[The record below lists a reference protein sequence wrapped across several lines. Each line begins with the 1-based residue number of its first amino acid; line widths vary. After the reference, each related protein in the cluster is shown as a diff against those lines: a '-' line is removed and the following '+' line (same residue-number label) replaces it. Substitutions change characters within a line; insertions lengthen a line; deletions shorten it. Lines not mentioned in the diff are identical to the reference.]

1 MARPTKLTP
10 ELQADICAHLERGLF
25 RRAVAGLVGVEEHTL
40 SRWYHRGAGEQ
51 RGLYRDFFLSVNE
64 AEAKFM
70 AGATDM
76 LQAAASHNPKHV
88 QWLLSR
94 RFPDLYGRRD
104 NVEVQ
109 APEDK
114 AADEKALRELLM
126 ERLGRFLPDAP
137 EPEASA
143 SSSTNADEEDDHVG

>member
-10 ELQADICAHLERGLF
+10 ERQSEICAHLERGLF
-25 RRAVAGLVGVEEHTL
+25 RRAAAGLTGIEEHTL
-40 SRWYHRGAGEQ
+40 SQWYHRGAGEE
-51 RGLYRDFFLSVNE
+51 RGLYRDFYLAVNA

-76 LQAAASHNPKHV
+76 LQSAASHNPKHV

-104 NVEVQ
+104 NVEAQ

-114 AADEKALRELLM
+114 AADEQALRELLM
-126 ERLGRFLPDAP
+126 ERLGRFLPDEP

-143 SSSTNADEEDDHVG
+143 ASTMSTEQEDGHGS

>member
-10 ELQADICAHLERGLF
+10 ELQSDICAHLERGLF
-25 RRAVAGLVGVEEHTL
+25 RRAAAGLVGVEEHTL
-40 SRWYHRGAGEQ
+40 SRWYHRGAGES
-51 RGLYRDFFLSVNE
+51 RGLYRAFFLAVNE

-104 NVEVQ
+104 NVEAQ

-126 ERLGRFLPDAP
+126 ERLGRFLPDGAEAGASNSTEAHAEGDDAP
-137 EPEASA
+137 
-143 SSSTNADEEDDHVG
+143 